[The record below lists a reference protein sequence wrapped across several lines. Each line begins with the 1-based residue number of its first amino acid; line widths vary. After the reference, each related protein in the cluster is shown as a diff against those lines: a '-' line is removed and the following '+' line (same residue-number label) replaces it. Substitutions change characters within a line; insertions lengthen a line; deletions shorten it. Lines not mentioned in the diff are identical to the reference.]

1 MLGSKGRGLGLG
13 ITEKAGSVSGI
24 KEIDRALTKLERR
37 INKKVMKK
45 AVRKTVAEYRKEVR
59 KRTPKRT
66 GILRKSVTTDVK
78 IMKKFFIKGRM
89 YFGRKSGRNG
99 WHAHLVEHG
108 TGDRFV
114 KDKWGLKARGYR
126 QRRRKM
132 NVGRMKAVHMADE
145 GFDVTTP
152 KAKRI
157 FQRALARELQKI
169 RSVN

>member
-1 MLGSKGRGLGLG
+1 MAKGLSMTG
-13 ITEKAGSVSGI
+13 AGSGSITGI
-24 KEIDRALTKLERR
+24 REIDRALSKLERK

-45 AVRKTVAEYRKEVR
+45 AMRKTVAEYRKAVR
-59 KRTPKRT
+59 KLTPKRT

-99 WHAHLVEHG
+99 WHAHLVERG
-108 TGDRFV
+108 TDDRFV
-114 KDKWGLKARGYR
+114 IDKWGLKKRGYR
-126 QRRRKM
+126 QRARKM
-132 NVGRMKAVHMADE
+132 NVGRMKAQKMAEE
-145 GFDVTTP
+145 GFDITTP

-157 FQRALARELQKI
+157 FNQALTKAIRQV

>member
-1 MLGSKGRGLGLG
+1 MAKGLSMTGAGGS
-13 ITEKAGSVSGI
+13 SVSGI
-24 KEIDRALTKLERR
+24 AEIDKALAKLEKK

-45 AVRKTVAEYRKEVR
+45 AMRKTVAEYRKAVR

-66 GILRKSVTTDVK
+66 GTLRKS
-78 IMKKFFIKGRM
+78 FIKGRM

-108 TGDRFV
+108 TGDRTV
-114 KDKWGLKARGYR
+114 IDKWGLKARGYR
-126 QRRRKM
+126 QRARKM

-152 KAKRI
+152 QAKRI
-157 FQRALARELQKI
+157 FQKALAKAIREV

>member
-1 MLGSKGRGLGLG
+1 MAKGLSMTGAGGS
-13 ITEKAGSVSGI
+13 SVSGI
-24 KEIDRALTKLERR
+24 KEIDRALAKLEKK

-45 AVRKTVAEYRKEVR
+45 AMRKTVAEYRKAVR
-59 KRTPKRT
+59 KLTPKRT

-78 IMKKFFIKGRM
+78 IMRKFFIKGRS
-89 YFGRKSGRNG
+89 YFGRKSGKNG

-108 TGDRFV
+108 TGERIV

-126 QRRRKM
+126 QRARKM
-132 NVGRMKAVHMADE
+132 NVGRMKAQHMTEE
-145 GFDVTTP
+145 GFDITTP

-157 FQRALARELQKI
+157 FQRALAKAIRQV

>member
-1 MLGSKGRGLGLG
+1 MAKGLSMTGAGGS
-13 ITEKAGSVSGI
+13 SVSGI
-24 KEIDRALTKLERR
+24 KEIDRALSKLEKK
-37 INKKVMKK
+37 INKRVMKK
-45 AVRKTVAEYRKEVR
+45 AMRKTVAEYRKAVR

-89 YFGRKSGRNG
+89 YFGRKAGRNG

-114 KDKWGLKARGYR
+114 KDKWGLVKRGYR

-132 NVGRMKAVHMADE
+132 NVGRMKAVHMTDE
-145 GFDVTTP
+145 GWDITTP
-152 KAKRI
+152 QAKRI
-157 FQRALARELQKI
+157 FQKALAKAI
-169 RSVN
+169 RQVRAVN

>member
-1 MLGSKGRGLGLG
+1 MAKGLSMTGAGGSS
-13 ITEKAGSVSGI
+13 ISGI
-24 KEIDRALTKLERR
+24 AEIDRALSKLEKK
-37 INKKVMKK
+37 INKRVMKK
-45 AVRKTVAEYRKEVR
+45 AMRKTVAEYRKAVR

-89 YFGRKSGRNG
+89 YFGRKAGRNG

-108 TGDRFV
+108 TGDRTV
-114 KDKWGLKARGYR
+114 IDKWGLVAKGIR

-132 NVGRMKAVHMADE
+132 NVGRMTGVHMADE

-152 KAKRI
+152 QAKRI
-157 FQRALARELQKI
+157 FQKALTKAIRDVRA
-169 RSVN
+169 VN

>member
-1 MLGSKGRGLGLG
+1 MAKGLSTTVAGGS
-13 ITEKAGSVSGI
+13 SVSGI
-24 KEIDRALTKLERR
+24 KEIDRALAKLEKK

-45 AVRKTVAEYRKEVR
+45 AMRKTVAEYRKAVR

-89 YFGRKSGRNG
+89 YFGRKAGRNG

-114 KDKWGLKARGYR
+114 KDKWGLKKRGYR
-126 QRRRKM
+126 QRARKM

-157 FQRALARELQKI
+157 FQKALSKAIRQVRAA
-169 RSVN
+169 N

>member
-24 KEIDRALTKLERR
+24 KEIDRALSKLERR
-37 INKKVMKK
+37 INKKVM
-45 AVRKTVAEYRKEVR
+45 
-59 KRTPKRT
+59 
-66 GILRKSVTTDVK
+66 
-78 IMKKFFIKGRM
+78 KGRM

-99 WHAHLVEHG
+99 WHAHLVESG
-108 TGDRFV
+108 TGERIV
-114 KDKWGLKARGYR
+114 NDKWGLKKRGYR
-126 QRRRKM
+126 QRARKM
-132 NVGRMKAVHMADE
+132 NVGRMKAQHMAKE
-145 GFDVTTP
+145 GFDITTP

>member
-1 MLGSKGRGLGLG
+1 MARNVSILEGK
-13 ITEKAGSVSGI
+13 GSVSGI
-24 KEIDRALTKLERR
+24 KEIDRALTKLERK
-37 INKKVMKK
+37 INKKIMKK
-45 AVRKTVAEYRKEVR
+45 AMRKTVAEYRKAVR

-89 YFGRKSGRNG
+89 YFGRKAGRNG

-126 QRRRKM
+126 QRARKM

-157 FQRALARELQKI
+157 FQRALANAIRQV